1 MKRLSALWLTGLL
14 AAGGM
19 GLVAGCEKNDPA
31 TTKPAAPAPAPSSA
45 KAPEPAPAAKP
56 ADKPADSPAAKPVE
70 KPADKPST
78 AAPAT
83 TGKGKKYTIGV
94 IAKSQSNPVF
104 VAAHTGALAA
114 AKDLSTKY
122 GIEVTIDWR
131 TPVNEDAQQQ
141 AQYLEQLA
149 STGVSGISLS
159 CTDAKV
165 LTAAI
170 NSAADKGVP
179 VITFD
184 SDAPDSKRIAYYGMD
199 DYDCGKQLMSEM
211 AKLLNGKGTIAILGG
226 NQNAPNL
233 QKRITGA
240 KDEMKNHPGLKLK
253 DAYYHGETAPEAVA
267 KIEQVQGAN
276 PDISGWVMVG
286 GWPLFTEN
294 ALDKISPAKVVSV
307 DTLPQELNY
316 VKKGQVQVLLGQ
328 KCFGWG
334 YETVTMLVEK
344 LHNNKTPKVINSF
357 VPDRV
362 TKDNVSEFYG
372 MWDTWLGKN
381 AGK

>member
-1 MKRLSALWLTGLL
+1 MSLLFNHFPVFPLTEIPDMKRLNALWLTGLL
-14 AAGGM
+14 AAGSI
-19 GLVAGCEKNDPA
+19 GLVAGCEKKD
-31 TTKPAAPAPAPSSA
+31 AAPAKPATPAP
-45 KAPEPAPAAKP
+45 
-56 ADKPADSPAAKPVE
+56 
-70 KPADKPST
+70 
-78 AAPAT
+78 T

-114 AKDLSTKY
+114 AKDLSAKY

-141 AQYLEQLA
+141 AQYLEQLV

-199 DYDCGKQLMSEM
+199 DYDCGKQLMKEM
-211 AKLLNGKGTIAILGG
+211 STLLNGKGTIAILGG

-233 QKRITGA
+233 QKRINGV
-240 KDEMKNHPGLKLK
+240 KDELKNHAGIKLK
-253 DAYYHGETAPEAVA
+253 DTYYHGETAPEAVA

-294 ALDKISPAKVVSV
+294 ALDKIAPAKVVSV

-328 KCFGWG
+328 KCYGWG

-362 TKDNVSEFYG
+362 TKDNVAEFYG
-372 MWDTWLGKN
+372 LWDTWLGKN
-381 AGK
+381 TSK

>member
-1 MKRLSALWLTGLL
+1 MKRLNSLWLTGFV
-14 AAGGM
+14 AM
-19 GLVAGCEKNDPA
+19 GTFCLVAGCEKNEPA
-31 TTKPAAPAPAPSSA
+31 PAKPAAPAVSTPSA
-45 KAPEPAPAAKP
+45 KTAPETTPP
-56 ADKPADSPAAKPVE
+56 ADKPAEAAKPAE
-70 KPADKPST
+70 KQADKP
-78 AAPAT
+78 AAAAS
-83 TGKGKKYTIGV
+83 GKGKKYTIGV

-104 VAAHTGALAA
+104 VAAHTGAVAA
-114 AKDLSTKY
+114 AKDLSAKY
-122 GIEVTIDWR
+122 GIEVIIDWR
-131 TPVNEDAQQQ
+131 TPANEDAQQQ
-141 AQYLEQLA
+141 AQYLEQLV

-211 AKLLNGKGTIAILGG
+211 SKLLNGKGTIAILGG

-233 QKRITGA
+233 QKRIAGA

-253 DAYYHGETAPEAVA
+253 DSYYHGETAPEAVA

-276 PDISGWVMVG
+276 PDIAGWVMVG

-294 ALDKISPAKVVSV
+294 ALDKIAPAKVVSV

-328 KCFGWG
+328 KCYGWG

-372 MWDTWLGKN
+372 LWDTWLGKN

>member
-1 MKRLSALWLTGLL
+1 MKRLNTMWLTGLL
-14 AAGGM
+14 AMGAM
-19 GLVAGCEKNDPA
+19 GLVAGCEKPQ
-31 TTKPAAPAPAPSSA
+31 TTPTTPSAPAGAPSSA
-45 KAPEPAPAAKP
+45 KAPEPAPATAPTPAATPSAKPADRP
-56 ADKPADSPAAKPVE
+56 ADKPAAN
-70 KPADKPST
+70 
-78 AAPAT
+78 AAPAA
-83 TGKGKKYTIGV
+83 GKGKKYTIGV

-104 VAAHTGALAA
+104 VAAHTGAVAA
-114 AKDLSTKY
+114 AKDLSAKY

-131 TPVNEDAQQQ
+131 TPANEDAQQQ
-141 AQYLEQLA
+141 AQYLEQLV

-179 VITFD
+179 TITFD
-184 SDAPDSKRIAYYGMD
+184 SDAPESKRIAYYGMD
-199 DYDCGKQLMSEM
+199 DYDCGKQLMIELS
-211 AKLLNGKGTIAILGG
+211 KLLNGKGTIAILGG

-233 QKRITGA
+233 QKRIAGA
-240 KDEMKNHPGLKLK
+240 KDEMQNHPGIKLK
-253 DAYYHGETAPEAVA
+253 DSYYYGETAPEAVA

-276 PDISGWVMVG
+276 PDIAGWLMVG

-294 ALDKISPAKVVSV
+294 ALDKIAPAKVVSV
-307 DTLPQELNY
+307 DTLPQQLNY

-328 KCFGWG
+328 KCYGWG

-344 LHNNKTPKVINSF
+344 VHNNKAPKVINSF

-362 TKDNVSEFYG
+362 TKDNVAEFYG
-372 MWDTWLGKN
+372 LWDTWLGKN

>member
-1 MKRLSALWLTGLL
+1 MKQLNTLWLAGLFAMGTL
-14 AAGGM
+14 
-19 GLVAGCEKNDPA
+19 GLVAGCEKNEPA
-31 TTKPAAPAPAPSSA
+31 PAKPAAPAASTPSA
-45 KAPEPAPAAKP
+45 KIAPEPAPHTPAPAEAAKP
-56 ADKPADSPAAKPVE
+56 AE
-70 KPADKPST
+70 KPAEKP
-78 AAPAT
+78 AAVASS
-83 TGKGKKYTIGV
+83 KGKKYTIGV

-104 VAAHTGALAA
+104 VAAHTGAVAA
-114 AKDLSTKY
+114 AKDLSAKY

-131 TPVNEDAQQQ
+131 TPANEDAQQQ
-141 AQYLEQLA
+141 AQYLEQLV

-211 AKLLNGKGTIAILGG
+211 SKLLNGKGTIAILGG

-233 QKRITGA
+233 QKRIAGA

-276 PDISGWVMVG
+276 PDIAGWVMVG

-294 ALDKISPAKVVSV
+294 ALDKIAPAKVVSV

-328 KCFGWG
+328 KCYGWG

-372 MWDTWLGKN
+372 LWDTWLGKN
-381 AGK
+381 ASK